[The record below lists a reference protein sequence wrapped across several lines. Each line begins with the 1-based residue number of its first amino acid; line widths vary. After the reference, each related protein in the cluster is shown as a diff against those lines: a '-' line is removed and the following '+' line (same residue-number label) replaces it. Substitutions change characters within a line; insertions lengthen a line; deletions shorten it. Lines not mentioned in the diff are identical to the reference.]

1 MVIEY
6 LANQYVHG
14 KCKHLRATGKELCYN
29 YFLFNLCRNE
39 TKNSPQ
45 QVFHVL
51 IILCPL
57 YLCKKLCFTVSDVL
71 FILQLYFKDKDK
83 RPLPFISSSGL
94 VPELRVECEE
104 ERADIS

>member
-1 MVIEY
+1 MLLKRSCAIIISSSTCVGMRQKI
-6 LANQYVHG
+6 VHS
-14 KCKHLRATGKELCYN
+14 K
-29 YFLFNLCRNE
+29 YFTC
-39 TKNSPQ
+39 SSYC
-45 QVFHVL
+45 
-51 IILCPL
+51 ILL